1 VKVSVVRPEE
11 LGAPEVAAWR
21 AMQRSSPE
29 LANPFLSPGFAL
41 AAGRVR
47 PSAWVGVLEDGPELV
62 GFFPFEKGRLR
73 IGRPIAAGVSDTQGI
88 VHAPGLEWS
97 PLELLEGCGLDVW
110 DFDHLILE
118 QHAAAGGRVTRR
130 SAPIIDVSDGYEA
143 YAAERRRMSKK
154 IFSSTWQKHRKL
166 ERDCGATRFEFDA
179 TDRRALGLLMRWKS
193 GQYRRT
199 GRRDRFAVKWIER
212 LVWDL
217 FETRSH
223 GCAGALSVLY
233 CGERVV
239 AVHFGLRSD
248 RSLSCWFPTYD
259 ADFARYSPGLLLHL
273 LMARAAAEA
282 GLRHLDLGK
291 GDEPY
296 KQSLKSGDLIVGEG
310 WIHRPSLAAALQR
323 VTRAPARFAHG
334 LVLSHPQ
341 LRHAARTALA
351 RIGSVRS
358 SP

>member
-1 VKVSVVRPEE
+1 MSVVHPEE
-11 LGAPEVAAWR
+11 LGASEVAAWR

-47 PSAWVGVLEDGPELV
+47 SSARVGVLEDGRELV
-62 GFFPFEKGRLR
+62 GFFPFEKGPLR
-73 IGRPIAAGVSDTQGI
+73 IGRPIAAGVSDAQAI
-88 VHAPGLEWS
+88 VHVPGLEWS
-97 PLELLEGCGLDVW
+97 PLELLDGCGLDVW
-110 DFDHLILE
+110 EFDHLSVE
-118 QHAAAGGRVTRR
+118 QHAAAGGRVTRS

-143 YAAERRRMSKK
+143 YAAERRRNSKK
-154 IFSSTWQKHRKL
+154 IFKSTDQKHRKL
-166 ERDCGATRFEFDA
+166 ERDYGATRFEFDA
-179 TDRRALGLLMRWKS
+179 SDRRALGLLMRWKS
-193 GQYRRT
+193 DQYRRT
-199 GRRDRFAVKWIER
+199 GRRDRFAVRWIER

-217 FETRSH
+217 FETRSD

-259 ADFARYSPGLLLHL
+259 PAFARYSPGLVLHL

-282 GLRHLDLGK
+282 GLHHLDLGK

-296 KQSLKSGDLIVGEG
+296 KQSLKSGEVIVGQG
-310 WIHRPSLAAALQR
+310 WIQRPSLAAAAQR
-323 VTRAPARFAHG
+323 VRRAPARFAQE
-334 LVLSHPQ
+334 LVLRHPR
-341 LRHAARTALA
+341 LRRAARTTLA
-351 RIGSVRS
+351 RVGSVRS